1 MRLRHRYLIAA
12 PFAVIFIAAI
22 VGGLVN
28 TTDARARIV
37 DDMTDLGVKDATIQ
51 HGVRS
56 AKTDANGEF
65 VLTNVPRTS
74 KYQVDALGYLRTS
87 APTTAEE
94 IRLRPLSV
102 TLYAYDETKTASG
115 FEPFRTAPE
124 GRVKNPQARDPQNTK
139 ILATGNESGQIIV
152 APHPGKDAQVMVCG
166 EGFEPKVITVQ
177 GVLMQIGLKP
187 GGAGC
192 PPLPSP
198 SPAPG
203 ATPSPSGPAPSP
215 VPSPT
220 RSP

>member
-1 MRLRHRYLIAA
+1 VTFRHRYLIAF
-12 PFAVIFIAAI
+12 PFAVLLVVVL
-22 VGGLVN
+22 VGGMLN

-37 DDMTDLGVKDATIQ
+37 DDMTDLGVKDATVT
-51 HGVRS
+51 HGTRS

-65 VLTNVPRTS
+65 TITNVPRTS

-102 TLYAYDETKTASG
+102 TIYAYDETKT
-115 FEPFRTAPE
+115 PE
-124 GRVKNPQARDPQNTK
+124 DRVKNPQARDPQNTK
-139 ILATGNESGQIIV
+139 ILSTGNESGQIIV
-152 APHPGKDAQVMVCG
+152 APHPGKDAKVLICA
-166 EGFEPKVITVQ
+166 EKFEPKEITVQ

-187 GGAGC
+187 GTTGC

-198 SPAPG
+198 SPGPG
-203 ATPSPSGPAPSP
+203 ATPSPTRPAPSP
-215 VPSPT
+215 SPSPT